1 MAHFVVPVG
10 DGSGGG
16 WYCCSKSSIS
26 CFVYAG
32 GVYTCGLTTPDAT
45 GVAGVAGVA
54 GSVNVGDVN
63 IGGGTAAVASG
74 FTQHLFVVYTASQQ
88 FAPFLASPAEQHPVQ
103 SSFASKHDASFARVS
118 LQHLDVVYTAT

>member
-63 IGGGTAAVASG
+63 IGGTAAVASV
-74 FTQHLFVVYTASQQ
+74 FAQHLVVVYAPSLPGATFTAL
-88 FAPFLASPAEQHPVQ
+88 PVEQL
-103 SSFASKHDASFARVS
+103 RL
-118 LQHLDVVYTAT
+118 LQG